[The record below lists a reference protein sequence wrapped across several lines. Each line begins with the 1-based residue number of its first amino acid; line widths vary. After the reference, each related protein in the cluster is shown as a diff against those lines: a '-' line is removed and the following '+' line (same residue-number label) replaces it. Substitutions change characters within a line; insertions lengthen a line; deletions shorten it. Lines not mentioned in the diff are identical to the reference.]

1 MEIQSPVFVVKC
13 FLEFFTFTKQS
24 LLEQRQY
31 LIPMF
36 IGTPWS
42 VDIKKERKK
51 ERRYKTGR
59 KLKDTWPPTPF
70 QEKEK
75 ILFSFFKHYFL
86 FVFDDMEGFEME
98 PCVTDLGNYQFYK
111 KDWINFEK
119 TSLKSHPLMV
129 TLSSTLKINNLK
141 NCVNWTIDRVYK
153 KNC

>member
-1 MEIQSPVFVVKC
+1 MYGIFYCYETIPFG
-13 FLEFFTFTKQS
+13 TKTIFNSHVYWDTLQ
-24 LLEQRQY
+24 
-31 LIPMF
+31 
-36 IGTPWS
+36 S

-51 ERRYKTGR
+51 ERRNKTGR
-59 KLKDTWPPTPF
+59 ELKDTWPPTPF

-75 ILFSFFKHYFL
+75 ILSLFFKHYFL

-111 KDWINFEK
+111 KDWINFVK

>member
-1 MEIQSPVFVVKC
+1 MFYGIFYFYETIPFGTKTIFNSHVYWDT
-13 FLEFFTFTKQS
+13 LECWYK
-24 LLEQRQY
+24 ER
-31 LIPMF
+31 
-36 IGTPWS
+36 
-42 VDIKKERKK
+42 KKERKK
-51 ERRYKTGR
+51 ERSYKTGR

-111 KDWINFEK
+111 KDWINFVK